1 MNILVFKKLH
11 ADGLLDDPCLQKIK
25 SAPKNNNFSLH
36 WEIKTILYVGI
47 LLLTSGIGL
56 LVYKNIESIGH
67 LAILLFIA
75 SIFVGCFY
83 YCFKNKL
90 PFSLQKV
97 ASPNLYFDYI
107 LLLGTLSFLI
117 FLGYLQ
123 FKYSVFG
130 TRFGLATFIPMV
142 VLFFIAYY
150 ADQLSILSIAI
161 TNLAAWVGVAITPLN
176 ILRNNDFNSDHLIIS
191 ALLLG
196 GVLMAAGMIT
206 ERKNI
211 KAHFEFTYTNFGAHI
226 FYIACI
232 AAMFNFGIPSVV
244 WLVLIAGI
252 SYLFYLKALKEKSFY
267 FLLILT
273 LYLYFGL
280 NVVIIKLMLYSSL
293 DSIPLALIYLISSA
307 IGLVVLLLNM
317 NKKIKS
323 L

>member
-1 MNILVFKKLH
+1 MNILLFEKLH
-11 ADGLLDDPCLQKIK
+11 ADGLLNEPCLQKIK
-25 SAPKNNNFSLH
+25 SAPQNNNFSLH
-36 WEIKTILYVGI
+36 WEIKTILYVGV
-47 LLLTSGIGL
+47 LLLTSGISL
-56 LVYKNIESIGH
+56 LVYKNIDSIGH

-75 SIFVGCFY
+75 SICVGSFY
-83 YCFKNKL
+83 YCLKNKL

-97 ASPNLYFDYI
+97 ASPNSFFDYI

-130 TRFGLATFIPMV
+130 NRFGLATFIPMV

-150 ADQLSILSIAI
+150 ADQLSILSLAI
-161 TNLAAWVGVAITPLN
+161 TNLAAWVGLAITPIK
-176 ILRNNDFNSDHLIIS
+176 ILRDNDFNSDHLIIS

-196 GVLMAAGMIT
+196 GVLIAAGIVSK
-206 ERKNI
+206 RRNV

-232 AAMFNFGIPSVV
+232 AAMFNFEIPSVV
-244 WLVLIAGI
+244 WLVLMAGI
-252 SYLFYLKALKEKSFY
+252 SYLFYLKALKEKAFY
-267 FLLILT
+267 FLLTLT

-280 NVVIIKLMLYSSL
+280 SVVIIKLMLYSSIE
-293 DSIPLALIYLISSA
+293 SISLGLIYLIFSA
-307 IGLVVLLLNM
+307 IGLVVLLLEM